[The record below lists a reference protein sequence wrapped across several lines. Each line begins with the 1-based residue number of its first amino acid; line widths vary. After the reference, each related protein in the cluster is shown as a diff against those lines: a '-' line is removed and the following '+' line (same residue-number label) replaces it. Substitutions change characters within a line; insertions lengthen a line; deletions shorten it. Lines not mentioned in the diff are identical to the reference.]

1 MKAVMLQF
9 RFLFFIS
16 VLFLVGCGSRHP
28 SDQVL
33 EQRLRSREAEFE
45 RIVAMLGEDSDVVR
59 LSNDFVFMSE
69 GSRRSLSEERLS
81 EYRRLFR
88 ELGIEAGMHRDGANT
103 MRLIASS
110 RGLLMVGSEKSY
122 VYSSAE
128 PSPLVE
134 SLDAVIRKDGGDQA
148 PVYKRVSGNWY
159 LYYESW

>member
-1 MKAVMLQF
+1 
-9 RFLFFIS
+9 
-16 VLFLVGCGSRHP
+16 
-28 SDQVL
+28 
-33 EQRLRSREAEFE
+33 
-45 RIVAMLGEDSDVVR
+45 MLGEDSDVVR

-88 ELGIEAGMHRDGANT
+88 ELGIEAGMHRDDANT